1 MWKVE
6 PEQVRVQAQL
16 LVAEPVFVRR
26 TSRQLPLLLR
36 PLIAASNTVSYTS
49 TLFLPKNDD
58 CCMTK
63 MNPAKNGGKKRGTLS
78 VQSPNLRGH

>member
-1 MWKVE
+1 MLKAE
-6 PEQVRVQAQL
+6 RELLQAQL

-49 TLFLPKNDD
+49 TLFLPKNDA

-63 MNPAKNGGKKRGTLS
+63 MSPAKN
-78 VQSPNLRGH
+78 